1 MSLPGNSAIGA
12 RQVDLHI
19 AVLKSMG
26 AKIAFGEGYINASS
40 KGRVKGTHFALVKVS
55 VDATINAILATI
67 LAEGETLLVNSGR
80 EPEIID

>member
-26 AKIAFGEGYINASS
+26 AKIAFGESYINASS
-40 KGRVKGTHFALVKVS
+40 KGRVKGTHFAFVKVS